1 MTIGFDEPF
10 LSHHG
15 VKGQKW
21 GLRRYQNEDG
31 SLTDEGKQ
39 RYGNSVF
46 ISGTTKT
53 SEDGLYKRDK
63 LPDKISKEIDKYI
76 TEGRKILVGDAPGI
90 DSQVQDYLSGK
101 NYKNVEVFVSGDEI
115 RKMAGEKLDWTVNS
129 INGEN
134 FEKYSKEWRAV
145 KDKAM
150 NSVASEGLAVVIKNG
165 SGATRNNISRFIDA
179 GKKVSVYQLDDENF
193 VDPKSNRDEYEKMK
207 HDDLIEKG
215 SDFLAHYG
223 VKGMQ
228 KGVRRWTNEDGTLT
242 EAGKEH
248 YGIGLDTGA
257 KMNKKAT
264 SVYAKAQR
272 AYAEGDYYSKLYGE
286 RAKKYDEKHD
296 ETEKEKY
303 AKKYRTEITKGVE
316 AAKQREMAERLLKQI
331 EESANFDKVNSKDRV
346 FNFYKTRGRQFLDKI
361 PVIIPTPYFTY
372 IGINNGVRRDAVLM
386 TKDKTEDGYK
396 HDVKTVFEWG
406 SKKKQPKQE
415 QKPEQNQAPKHVK
428 FEDFED
434 GKLKMISVE
443 LKPGQTENDAVKE
456 YYDKKKVKHDD
467 LVANGEDFLSH
478 HGITGQK
485 WGQRRFQNEDGSL
498 TPEGRIR
505 YGLKPEYA
513 NLSDKE
519 MNDAMSRKRYQNQY
533 VDLMTAKSRKKKS
546 DMDSLISEIGK
557 FTNTGI
563 DVVDKIGLQGFK
575 DYNKQMQ
582 TDAEN
587 RNKAA
592 NRAKS
597 VAGISAEERARIE
610 NEIAANNAEIARSKQ
625 ALSDTKNAVEG
636 FKKGVQA
643 TNETIAFKNKIIKD
657 NAEIRRDREIAMR
670 NIEEMD
676 PDQLKKTVDR
686 MLLEKQYDELLNP
699 PKPSKVEKGKEIL
712 QTIGAVAG
720 VALTVAQLIRLFK
733 GKGDDTAKEGDEDGE
748 YLAHY
753 GVEGM
758 KKGVRRW
765 TYEDGS
771 LTPEGYRHYGID
783 PNRVTARV
791 VKTPEQK
798 RKELKEQARQREFTK
813 KLEARQALRDAKTQS
828 QIQSVYDRQRLQT
841 QYAEGKLG
849 NKLAAENRA
858 NVRRNIIKGVV
869 AVAATVSAMYVGR
882 HILRESSLNNAHLR
896 EIDKINEESRMR
908 INEAVAKAD
917 TIRLTDKDLVR
928 LQNEDN
934 ADARRHAEE
943 MGRQVNEATR
953 NAHQQITGSQGAYL
967 TSTKN
972 VAENTTN
979 KMEKLYRS
987 STSSRGLTAETGDAV
1002 RGRGRGARAVSYGG
1016 NALAINGTPE
1026 GGTPGDHAVG
1036 QRARAYERSSK
1047 HYKVSD
1053 ESRKNGI
1060 DAMEKISRRY
1070 NIGATKVSKFAL
1082 KGHNSIAARGLE
1094 ALRLLALR

>member
-101 NYKNVEVFVSGDEI
+101 NYKNVEVFVSGDEV
-115 RKMAGEKLDWTVNS
+115 RKMAGEKLDWTVNN
-129 INGEN
+129 IDGEN

-207 HDDLIEKG
+207 HDDLIKNGEA
-215 SDFLAHYG
+215 FLAHYG
-223 VKGMQ
+223 IKGMK
-228 KGVRRWTNEDGTLT
+228 KGERRYQNEDGSLT
-242 EAGKEH
+242 PEGELR
-248 YGIGLDTGA
+248 YGVGSNKDARRL
-257 KMNKKAT
+257 KKAYNSASLVET
-264 SVYAKAQR
+264 MHR
-272 AYAEGDYYSKLYGE
+272 GDAYDN
-286 RAKKYDEKHD
+286 AKKADRLIIKRDKYYQKARDNMVFDGGTRKQRNENEK
-296 ETEKEKY
+296 
-303 AKKYRTEITKGVE
+303 AIKYREKANKIDKKIDKYENIAKDFLSKAE
-316 AAKQREMAERLLKQI
+316 AANKFKNGIDKQAVDKGYDAIKKIVWESWNWHFYGAGASWKSAPVEERK
-331 EESANFDKVNSKDRV
+331 
-346 FNFYKTRGRQFLDKI
+346 YKL
-361 PVIIPTPYFTY
+361 
-372 IGINNGVRRDAVLM
+372 
-386 TKDKTEDGYK
+386 
-396 HDVKTVFEWG
+396 
-406 SKKKQPKQE
+406 
-415 QKPEQNQAPKHVK
+415 
-428 FEDFED
+428 
-434 GKLKMISVE
+434 
-443 LKPGQTENDAVKE
+443 
-456 YYDKKKVKHDD
+456 KHDD
-467 LVANGEDFLSH
+467 LVANGEDFLAH

-519 MNDAMSRKRYQNQY
+519 MNEAMSRKRYQNQY

-546 DMDSLISEIGK
+546 DVDSLISEIGK

-643 TNETIAFKNKIIKD
+643 TNETIAFKNKMIKD

-783 PNRVTARV
+783 PNRATARV
-791 VKTPEQK
+791 AKTPEQK

-841 QYAEGKLG
+841 QYAEGKLS

-953 NAHQQITGSQGAYL
+953 TAHQQITGSQGAYL
-967 TSTKN
+967 TNTKN

-1026 GGTPGDHAVG
+1026 GGAPGDHAVG
-1036 QRARAYERSSK
+1036 QRARAYERNSK
-1047 HYKVSD
+1047 YYKVSD
-1053 ESRKNGI
+1053 ESRKSGI
-1060 DAMEKISRRY
+1060 DAMEKISSKY

>member
-101 NYKNVEVFVSGDEI
+101 NYKNVEVFVSGDEV
-115 RKMAGEKLDWTVNS
+115 RKMAGEKLDWTVNN
-129 INGEN
+129 IDGEN

-165 SGATRNNISRFIDA
+165 SGATRNNISRFIEA

-193 VDPKSNRDEYEKMK
+193 VDPKSNRDEYEKMN
-207 HDDLIEKG
+207 HNDLIPLE
-215 SDFLAHYG
+215 DFLA
-223 VKGMQ
+223 
-228 KGVRRWTNEDGTLT
+228 
-242 EAGKEH
+242 
-248 YGIGLDTGA
+248 
-257 KMNKKAT
+257 
-264 SVYAKAQR
+264 
-272 AYAEGDYYSKLYGE
+272 
-286 RAKKYDEKHD
+286 
-296 ETEKEKY
+296 
-303 AKKYRTEITKGVE
+303 
-316 AAKQREMAERLLKQI
+316 
-331 EESANFDKVNSKDRV
+331 
-346 FNFYKTRGRQFLDKI
+346 
-361 PVIIPTPYFTY
+361 
-372 IGINNGVRRDAVLM
+372 
-386 TKDKTEDGYK
+386 
-396 HDVKTVFEWG
+396 
-406 SKKKQPKQE
+406 
-415 QKPEQNQAPKHVK
+415 
-428 FEDFED
+428 
-434 GKLKMISVE
+434 
-443 LKPGQTENDAVKE
+443 
-456 YYDKKKVKHDD
+456 
-467 LVANGEDFLSH
+467 H

-519 MNDAMSRKRYQNQY
+519 MNEAMSRKRYQNQY

-643 TNETIAFKNKIIKD
+643 TNETIAFKNKMIKD

-783 PNRVTARV
+783 PNRATARV
-791 VKTPEQK
+791 AKTPEQK

-1026 GGTPGDHAVG
+1026 GGTPGDHAIG
-1036 QRARAYERSSK
+1036 QRARAYERNSK
-1047 HYKVSD
+1047 YYKVSD
-1053 ESRKNGI
+1053 ESRKRGI

-1094 ALRLLALR
+1094 TLRLLALR